1 MTNLIEKVAELRELE
16 ERATSDW
23 KHRRD
28 GGSFNVRSKIIV
40 GNAIFAS
47 EYQPNATCDSAC
59 DDAELAVS
67 LRNAAPRML
76 DALGKIQAGDAE
88 VFDALIDCLESSHG
102 GTEYEDIEL
111 SAMRRYRD
119 LARLM
124 EDDHAT

>member
-1 MTNLIEKVAELRELE
+1 MTNLIEKVAELMELE
-16 ERATSDW
+16 EKATSDW

-76 DALGKIQAGDAE
+76 DALGNIQAGDAE
-88 VFDALIDCLESSHG
+88 ILEETIIFLNRNGHAHRDVIDML
-102 GTEYEDIEL
+102 YRL
-111 SAMRRYRD
+111 RD
-119 LARLM
+119 LAHLM